1 MNHNT
6 LENQIKD
13 LAAKLEGQADELNH
27 LRREQ
32 RKHHSLRGKLK
43 ASLLT
48 ALILGSG
55 LAVAVGNFAINSGVP
70 ATIPYEG
77 YLEIGGVAVDGTRRM
92 AFELLHCD
100 SNDEDTCESPFWSSD
115 TVDVA
120 VSAGRFAVVLGD
132 ESLDADAY
140 TLASHGLFVRISV
153 DATGDG
159 AELVQLGQLQ
169 QIHSVPFATN
179 AADGI
184 PPGTVITG
192 DFDQCPAGYQDMS
205 SDWEGRYV
213 RISTSDIA
221 TTLEDTTST
230 TGLSFS
236 DVGHSSSGGTT
247 SGGGHEHTVS
257 GFIYATA
264 WKGGWADNCWTE
276 GCLATVA
283 YRSQGTSGGGSHS
296 HNVSVSGTIAG
307 GTLNSALNGDTETR
321 PNSVILR
328 ACKKL

>member
-1 MNHNT
+1 MNHDT

-77 YLEIGGVAVDGTRRM
+77 YLEIGGVAVDGTRQM

-100 SNDEDTCESPFWSSD
+100 TSDESTCESPFWSSD

-140 TLASHGLFVRISV
+140 TLASHGLFVRVSV
-153 DATGDG
+153 DATGEGID
-159 AELVQLGQLQ
+159 LVQLGQLQ

-236 DVGHSSSGGTT
+236 DVGHSSTGSTSTNGGHTHSVGSILNVHAWRGGWNNSCLGENCIVLGSWSSRTT
-247 SGGGHEHTVS
+247 S
-257 GFIYATA
+257 YA
-264 WKGGWADNCWTE
+264 GDH
-276 GCLATVA
+276 
-283 YRSQGTSGGGSHS
+283 SHS
-296 HNVSVSGTIAG
+296 VSASGTIAG
-307 GTLNSALNGDTETR
+307 STLNSALSGDIETR